1 MGERVEVEKNL
12 AKVIIY
18 PKVLVFGL
26 IF

>member
-18 PKVLVFGL
+18 PKVLVFDL